1 VIHGINMPETQSLN
15 PVRVERIE
23 DPEAQCSANAP
34 SAMLKEGRQS
44 DRRVP
49 RVGQLGRQAVD
60 ARHSAGFRRIRQA

>member
-34 SAMLKEGRQS
+34 SAMLKEGRQWQRPPFALAI
-44 DRRVP
+44 DTTAMMP
-49 RVGQLGRQAVD
+49 PCLKVGLHKGN
-60 ARHSAGFRRIRQA
+60 